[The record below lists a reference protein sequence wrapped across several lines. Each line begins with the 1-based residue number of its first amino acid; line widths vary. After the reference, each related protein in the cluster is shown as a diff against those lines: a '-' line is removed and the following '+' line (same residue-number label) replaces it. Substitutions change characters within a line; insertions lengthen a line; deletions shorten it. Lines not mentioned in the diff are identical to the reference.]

1 MRDQLQAM
9 NELFAKQLE
18 TLRGSAPTHADFL
31 PVCGDRWR
39 LPLTVP
45 IADSKLPQKETAT
58 PVTDGF
64 KAHGPYRP
72 VQKTTSPDLTPHQ
85 VKRLDELIARHTKRT
100 AKSKALTQAYRQVL
114 ADPRVV
120 SGFRP
125 QWKEIVY
132 PIVTE
137 RSQGSRIWDVDG
149 NEYIDLVNGFG
160 PIMLGHRPE
169 FVEKAIEKQL
179 HEGFETGPQSPLAGE
194 VAKMFCEITGNERM
208 TFCNTGSEAVMAAL
222 RIARTVTGRN
232 KVVFFSG
239 DYHGMFDEVLVK
251 GFKNKAGEP
260 QSAPIAPGI
269 PRENVSNI
277 VVLNY
282 GAAESLDWIRR
293 NAEDL
298 ASRSYPESR
307 CESRLLRFM
316 QPIEFLRDLP
326 QDHIRF
332 WCCAYLC

>member
-1 MRDQLQAM
+1 MDLPSERLMRDQLQAM

-18 TLRGSAPTHADFL
+18 ILRGSAPTHADV
-31 PVCGDRWR
+31 PVSAKVV
-39 LPLTVP
+39 TSAVP
-45 IADSKLPQKETAT
+45 KNDSKLPQKETAT

-72 VQKTTSPDLTPHQ
+72 VQKTTSADLTPHQ

-100 AKSKALTQAYRQVL
+100 ANLKALTQAYRQVL

-194 VAKMFCEITGNERM
+194 EAKCF
-208 TFCNTGSEAVMAAL
+208 
-222 RIARTVTGRN
+222 ARLPVT
-232 KVVFFSG
+232 SG
-239 DYHGMFDEVLVK
+239 
-251 GFKNKAGEP
+251 
-260 QSAPIAPGI
+260 
-269 PRENVSNI
+269 
-277 VVLNY
+277 
-282 GAAESLDWIRR
+282 
-293 NAEDL
+293 
-298 ASRSYPESR
+298 
-307 CESRLLRFM
+307 
-316 QPIEFLRDLP
+316 
-326 QDHIRF
+326 
-332 WCCAYLC
+332 